1 MKTAP
6 KFITDILVHKSDAS
20 LNFRA
25 ITKGDRDKYTE
36 CVSVFAFYHAD
47 KVGRFHTEDTRP
59 PLLLASF
66 VLWHNTWLSL
76 PLWL

>member
-47 KVGRFHTEDTRP
+47 KVG
-59 PLLLASF
+59 
-66 VLWHNTWLSL
+66 
-76 PLWL
+76 